1 MRGWGSSQ
9 ERLRISQV
17 SVGYEYFYGEQ
28 DALGQYLMIFNKKIL
43 TLRMYI
49 YIFILFG
56 YVTTLCYPLITGSFF
71 STKLYTIPENYQ
83 ENYIQYFR
91 AIHNAGMLA
100 VFPYLFVPMD
110 LKINSSY
117 TCGPQWGPDIRNT

>member
-1 MRGWGSSQ
+1 
-9 ERLRISQV
+9 
-17 SVGYEYFYGEQ
+17 
-28 DALGQYLMIFNKKIL
+28 
-43 TLRMYI
+43 MYI
-49 YIFILFG
+49 YILILFG